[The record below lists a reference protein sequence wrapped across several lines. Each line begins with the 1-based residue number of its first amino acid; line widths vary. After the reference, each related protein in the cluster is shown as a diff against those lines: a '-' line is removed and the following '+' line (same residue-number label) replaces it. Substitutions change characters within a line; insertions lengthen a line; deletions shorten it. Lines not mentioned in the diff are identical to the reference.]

1 MAKEKYLSHFMV
13 DHCDILAQADGDIL
27 VQGLIE
33 LIEYSYQQGASFSEA
48 YIKRPSRLSVLDS
61 EQSWDG

>member
-33 LIEYSYQQGASFSEA
+33 LIEYSYQQGASFFGSL
-48 YIKRPSRLSVLDS
+48 YQKTLQVKRA
-61 EQSWDG
+61 